1 MKKLLLVLL
10 LAGPALL
17 ARAAD
22 KLVVTVTH
30 ELDIARPAEVVA
42 VPWADI
48 VKIFPDALLQ
58 HLQVKDAAGQVLA
71 YQATNT
77 KPLDPR
83 GAYGELLF
91 QHDFAAGEKS
101 ATFSIEK
108 IAAVAPPFPAKVFA
122 RYVPERLDDF
132 AWENDRIAHRI
143 YGPALAAPAE
153 PGSGK
158 EVLVTSG
165 LDVWCKRVRYL
176 IVDRWYNKGHN
187 HYHVDEGEGLDM
199 YNTGRTRGSGGTG
212 VWDGKQLYVG
222 RNFKTWK
229 VLANG
234 PIRAIFELTYEPWD
248 AGSGVKVAEV
258 KRFTIDAGHN
268 LDQMDSTFTVEGG
281 APEITVAI
289 GLNKNSGDRG
299 QDVKA
304 TVTANR
310 ENGWF
315 TQWEVEKT
323 NGSLGE
329 AIVVAPEIMSGF
341 AEDASNQLVLAKA
354 VSGQPLRYYIG
365 AGWTKSGDFASQ
377 DDWNAYVAAAAKRAQ
392 SPIKI
397 AKIEAQ

>member
-1 MKKLLLVLL
+1 
-10 LAGPALL
+10 
-17 ARAAD
+17 
-22 KLVVTVTH
+22 
-30 ELDIARPAEVVA
+30 
-42 VPWADI
+42 
-48 VKIFPDALLQ
+48 
-58 HLQVKDAAGQVLA
+58 
-71 YQATNT
+71 
-77 KPLDPR
+77 
-83 GAYGELLF
+83 
-91 QHDFAAGEKS
+91 
-101 ATFSIEK
+101 
-108 IAAVAPPFPAKVFA
+108 
-122 RYVPERLDDF
+122 
-132 AWENDRIAHRI
+132 
-143 YGPALAAPAE
+143 
-153 PGSGK
+153 
-158 EVLVTSG
+158 
-165 LDVWCKRVRYL
+165 VRYL

-199 YNTGRTRGSGGTG
+199 YNTGRSRGSGGTG
-212 VWDGKQLYVG
+212 IWDGKQLYVG

-248 AGSGVKVAEV
+248 AGSGVKVSEV
-258 KRFTIDAGHN
+258 KRFTVDAGHN

-281 APEITVAI
+281 SPEITVAI
-289 GLNKNSGDRG
+289 GVNKNSGDRG

-304 TVTANR
+304 TVTPNR